1 MFVIPRERER
11 EEFLRTSP
19 LIFDVLLDTLL
30 TRKHVMSFSSSDDLS
45 SKNTHNNKTWFQQ
58 NKLACVGGLW
68 LTHDRH
74 FFLATRVAK
83 LQNANFRESY
93 SLAFV
98 FASDNFIR
106 FIGRER
112 GGILRPK
119 V

>member
-1 MFVIPRERER
+1 
-11 EEFLRTSP
+11 
-19 LIFDVLLDTLL
+19 
-30 TRKHVMSFSSSDDLS
+30 MSFSSSDDLS

-68 LTHDRH
+68 LTCMTGT

>member
-1 MFVIPRERER
+1 
-11 EEFLRTSP
+11 
-19 LIFDVLLDTLL
+19 
-30 TRKHVMSFSSSDDLS
+30 MSFSSSDDLS
-45 SKNTHNNKTWFQQ
+45 SKNTHNNKNLVPAEQARLRRRS
-58 NKLACVGGLW
+58 LAHV
-68 LTHDRH
+68 HDRH